1 MEIKIGNKKE
11 LIMSESREMSHQEK
25 LARIIKDADAFFL
38 DAETS
43 IDSSISYGASES
55 DAFWTQLPDELQDAG
70 AGIIHEVI
78 NLASELAIAI
88 RTSTFLGE
96 EDERQAGLALK
107 AMRAAIKLRR
117 YRYRNSEVLHDEGT
131 YIGMRRAE
139 QDDSEPIPPTLA
151 QRQFNEGA
159 ENLSPIVEFSFDS
172 KNQPPLPG
180 SRPAS
185 LTRYRPGTAFIMMW
199 ISKDKPE
206 LVDVVETIKRCCNK
220 FGIAASRADDIEHSD
235 VITAKIVEEIR
246 TSEFLIA
253 DLSGERPSVYYEI
266 GFAHAIDKRVI
277 LYRKAGTPIHFDLA
291 AYNSPEYNNMKELES
306 LLTKRLTALTGREP
320 KP

>member
-1 MEIKIGNKKE
+1 
-11 LIMSESREMSHQEK
+11 MSESQKLSPPERLEK
-25 LARIIKDADAFFL
+25 IIKDADAFFSA
-38 DAETS
+38 AESS
-43 IDSSISYGASES
+43 IDRSISYGESES
-55 DAFWTQLPDELQDAG
+55 DAFWNQLPDALRDVG
-70 AGIIHEVI
+70 SGIINEI
-78 NLASELAIAI
+78 ISFASDMAIAI
-88 RTSTFLGE
+88 RRSPFLGE

-107 AMRAAIKLRR
+107 TMRAAIRLRR
-117 YRYRNSEVLHDEGT
+117 YRFWDSEVLHDEGT

-139 QDDSEPIPPTLA
+139 QDDSEPNPPMLSR
-151 QRQFNEGA
+151 RQFNDGA
-159 ENLSPIVEFSFDS
+159 EKLRPIVEFSIDGKELDHHPLS
-172 KNQPPLPG
+172 K
-180 SRPAS
+180 
-185 LTRYRPGTAFIMMW
+185 LTSSTGYRPGTAFIMMW
-199 ISKDKPE
+199 ISKDIPE
-206 LVDVVETIKRCCNK
+206 LIDVVDTIKRCCNK
-220 FGIAASRADDIEHSD
+220 FSIIALRADDIEHSD

-291 AYNSPEYNNMKELES
+291 AYNCPEYNNMKELES